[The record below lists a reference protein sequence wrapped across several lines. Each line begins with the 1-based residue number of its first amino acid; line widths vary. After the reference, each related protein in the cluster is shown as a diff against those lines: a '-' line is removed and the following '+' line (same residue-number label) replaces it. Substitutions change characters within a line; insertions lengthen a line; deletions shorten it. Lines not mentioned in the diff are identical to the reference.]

1 MMLTEIRLPLLLAL
15 AASAVVS
22 IGILF
27 LIWRRNDPLLLKLGT
42 SVVAFIPF
50 IGPLLALWVVSFPDR
65 MHPALQA
72 KYKNVVNSYT
82 TPSEWEQAREYEEQ
96 QRRDAA

>member
-1 MMLTEIRLPLLLAL
+1 MMFTEVRLSLLVGLL
-15 AASAVVS
+15 ASAVAS
-22 IGILF
+22 IGMLV
-27 LIWRRNDPLLLKLGT
+27 LIWRKRDPLLLKLGT
-42 SVVAFIPF
+42 TVVAIIPF

-72 KYKNVVNSYT
+72 KYKNTVNSYS
-82 TPSEWEQAREYEEQ
+82 TPSKWEKARQYEEQ